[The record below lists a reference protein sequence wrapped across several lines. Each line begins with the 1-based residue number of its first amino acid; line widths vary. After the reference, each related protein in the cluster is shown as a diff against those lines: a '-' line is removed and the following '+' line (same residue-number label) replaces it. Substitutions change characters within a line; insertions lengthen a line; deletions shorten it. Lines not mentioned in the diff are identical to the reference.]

1 MAETTE
7 PSAPTGE
14 PLELCPEC
22 GKQTLLSARAD
33 QPLDVCLTCGI
44 VGGDADATVSAEPL

>member
-1 MAETTE
+1 MPKAPE

-44 VGGDADATVSAEPL
+44 VGGDGDATVSAEPL